1 MPNVLVND
9 DSLKAIGNAIR
20 EKNGETTKYKPA
32 EMAAAITAISGGSS
46 GYIPTNDD
54 LTIQNM
60 PMTRLFSIN
69 NFKWLLEQYSNRL
82 KFKKITDASYCF
94 AGSTLTNLPNFNIE
108 LALNT
113 TSFSSYGIGVNLTSF
128 FDGSNLEN
136 INNNIFIIPDT
147 YKPTSDKKKITVN
160 RIFQNCYQLKNIN
173 DDFFNFCDIN
183 NCFMSGAE
191 LFGNC
196 YRLKKIPTSYSVVI
210 NRNYYTTAGLT
221 AFYYSPYSSLFSN
234 CYCLNE
240 ITNLPVLQCPSA
252 TANTMNNTFTHLE
265 CLRKFTFENNQNAN
279 WSNTT
284 IDLSTIGY
292 WSNGNSSTLQLL
304 LAERNRKMINSE
316 ETYNTWKNDEEAFVV
331 GEDRSFYNHTSAV
344 ETINS
349 LPDTSAYLATAGGT
363 NTIKFKGASGSATD
377 GGAIN
382 TMTEEEIAVATAKGW
397 TVSFV

>member
-1 MPNVLVND
+1 M
-9 DSLKAIGNAIR
+9 AII
-20 EKNGETTKYKPA
+20 KYKDGNEWKETPNA
-32 EMAAAITAISGGSS
+32 VAYSGG
-46 GYIPTNDD
+46 YNPTDED
-54 LTIQNM
+54 LIIQDM
-60 PMTRLFSIN
+60 PMTRLFSKN

-82 KFKKITDASYCF
+82 KFKKITEASYCF

-108 LALNT
+108 LALNA
-113 TSFSSYGIGVNLTSF
+113 TSFSSYGRGVNLSYF
-128 FDGSNLEN
+128 FDSSNLEN

-147 YKPTSDKKKITVN
+147 YKPTSDKKKITVS

-183 NCFMSGAE
+183 NCFIDGVE
-191 LFGNC
+191 LFGKC

-210 NRNYYTTAGLT
+210 KRNYYTTANLT
-221 AFYYSPYSSLFSN
+221 AFYYSPYASLFSN

-240 ITNLPVLQCPSA
+240 ITNLPVLQCPSS
-252 TANTMNNTFTHLE
+252 TDNIMNDTFTHLE

-292 WSNGNSSTLQLL
+292 WSDGYSSTLQLL

-316 ETYNTWKNDEEAFVV
+316 ETYNTWKNDEEAFVATQ
-331 GEDRSFYNHTSAV
+331 DRSFYNRTSAV

-349 LPDTSAYLATAGGT
+349 LPDTSAYLAVNGGT
-363 NTIKFKGASGSATD
+363 NTIKFKGGAGSATD

>member
-1 MPNVLVND
+1 M
-9 DSLKAIGNAIR
+9 AII
-20 EKNGETTKYKPA
+20 KYKDGNEWKETPNA
-32 EMAAAITAISGGSS
+32 VAYSGG
-46 GYIPTNDD
+46 YNPTDDD
-54 LTIQNM
+54 LTIQDM

-108 LALNT
+108 LALNA
-113 TSFSSYGIGVNLTSF
+113 TSFSSYGMGVNLTSF

-147 YKPTSDKKKITVN
+147 YKPTSDKKKITVG

-210 NRNYYTTAGLT
+210 NRNYYTTANLT
-221 AFYYSPYSSLFSN
+221 ATYYSPYGSLFSN

-292 WSNGNSSTLQLL
+292 WSNGDSSTLQLL